1 MKKKPVKAQDEPI
14 QRKVLLYLT
23 EGEPHEA
30 ALKRYSYVI
39 EARKII
45 NGLTSKVDDRKFNDI
60 ISLSRALLEAPNYGP
75 GVYRLYIN
83 IIEPRG
89 NLATFTRI
97 DSYAVG
103 NFETPAHTA
112 PTPARSDDRELYLKM
127 LELQAA
133 NNQALITAIAG
144 MKTSP
149 GQSLESQL
157 RALATLDKLRAGKS
171 PADVL
176 ADDDDEPEG
185 EGEDTIDKVVR
196 IIDKLGGIAAPIIEM
211 LRGGPDELTKLRD
224 DPRLKK
230 VIEEID
236 NKKKPPAD
244 NIIEIDQKT

>member
-1 MKKKPVKAQDEPI
+1 MKRKPVKAQDEPI
-14 QRKVLLYLT
+14 QRKVFLYLT

-39 EARKII
+39 KVCKII
-45 NGLTSKVDDRKFNDI
+45 NGLASRIDDRVFNDVI
-60 ISLSRALLEAPNYGP
+60 TLPKALLDAPNYGP

-83 IIEPRG
+83 VLDSRG
-89 NLATFTRI
+89 NLVTFTRV
-97 DSYAVG
+97 DSFAIG
-103 NFETPAHTA
+103 NYEVQPHIQAA
-112 PTPARSDDRELYLKM
+112 APARSDDRELYLKM
-127 LELQAA
+127 LEIQAA

-157 RALATLDKLRAGKS
+157 RALATLDKLRAGQS
-171 PADVL
+171 PASVL
-176 ADDDDEPEG
+176 EDGEEEP

-230 VIEEID
+230 IID
-236 NKKKPPAD
+236 EVDKKNPPAGD
-244 NIIEIDQKT
+244 NIIEINQQT